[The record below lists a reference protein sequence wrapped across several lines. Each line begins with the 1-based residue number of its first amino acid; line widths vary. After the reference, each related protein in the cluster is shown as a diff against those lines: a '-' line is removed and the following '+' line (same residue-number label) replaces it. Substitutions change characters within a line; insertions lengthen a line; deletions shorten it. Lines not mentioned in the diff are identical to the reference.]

1 MKYDYNIGD
10 MTSNRRQLIK
20 DLFENPQK
28 CNLLQY
34 GKGLEVIFLPS
45 DADELVDRLQLLH

>member
-10 MTSNRRQLIK
+10 MTSNKRQLIK
-20 DLFENPQK
+20 DLFKNPQNF
-28 CNLLQY
+28 NLLQY